1 MNPKNHYS
9 AIACAAGLF
18 VSSLVLMGCGEGLSP
33 NASEAPIVYVS
44 IPPQG
49 HFAERL
55 VEDKAEVRVL
65 LPPGMAPEYYEPR
78 PSELEALSNASLYVR
93 TQAPFENNNWDRIRA
108 LNPGMKVVDG
118 TEGVEKRRFEP
129 REAVEHDHDHGHSH
143 GHDHN
148 HSHDHDHSHGAGEPD
163 PHTWL
168 APGNMITQVRVMG
181 EAMREVDPDNA
192 EFYTEREEA
201 LVEELEEL
209 DEELASILEPVQ
221 GETFWVYHPAWGY
234 FADAYN
240 LKQQAIEHEGKDPG
254 VQSLRNLVRE
264 GQEQAVEVIFVEK
277 QFDSRAAEVVAR
289 EIGARVEVLD
299 PVAGDYF
306 ENLRAAARAI
316 AEALS

>member
-1 MNPKNHYS
+1 MSIKTRYS
-9 AIACAAGLF
+9 VLAFAGALF
-18 VSSLVLMGCGEGLSP
+18 VLSQMVTGCGEGVSR
-33 NASEAPIVYVS
+33 NASNAPIVYVS

-78 PSELEALSNASLYVR
+78 PSELEALSSASLYVR
-93 TQAPFENNNWDRIRA
+93 TQAPFENNNWDRIRR
-108 LNPGMKVVDG
+108 LNPDMKVVDG

-129 REAVEHDHDHGHSH
+129 REAVEHDHDHGH
-143 GHDHN
+143 G
-148 HSHDHDHSHGAGEPD
+148 HDHDHGHGAGEPD

-168 APGNMITQVRVMG
+168 APVNMITQVRVMG
-181 EAMREVDPDNA
+181 EAMRELDPDNA
-192 EFYTEREEA
+192 AFYTEREEA
-201 LVEELEEL
+201 LVEELEQL
-209 DEELASILEPVQ
+209 DEELAAILEPVQ

-234 FADAYN
+234 FADAYG

-264 GQEQAVEVIFVEK
+264 GQDQAVEVIFVEK

-289 EIGARVEVLD
+289 EIGARVEALD
-299 PVAGDYF
+299 PVAGDYS

>member
-1 MNPKNHYS
+1 MNPNMRYS
-9 AIACAAGLF
+9 LLAFATALF
-18 VSSLVLMGCGEGLSP
+18 VLSLVLMGCSGEGLLS
-33 NASEAPIVYVS
+33 ASDKPIVYVS

-65 LPPGMAPEYYEPR
+65 LPPGMAPNYYEPR
-78 PSELEALSNASLYVR
+78 PSELEALSSASLYVR
-93 TQAPFENNNWDRIRA
+93 AGAPFENNNWDRIRR
-108 LNPGMKVVDG
+108 LNSDMKVVDG

-129 REAVEHDHDHGHSH
+129 REAI

-148 HSHDHDHSHGAGEPD
+148 GHGDDHADEHSYEAGEPD

-168 APGNMITQVRVMG
+168 APANMITQVRVMA
-181 EAMREVDPDNA
+181 EAMRELDPVNA
-192 EFYTEREEA
+192 EFYADREEA

-209 DEELASILEPVQ
+209 DEEMASILEPVQ

-234 FADAYN
+234 FADAYG

-254 VQSLRNLVRE
+254 VQSLGNLVRE
-264 GQEQAVEVIFVEK
+264 GQEQAVEVIFVEA
-277 QFDSRAAEVVAR
+277 QFDSRAAEVLAG

-299 PVAGDYF
+299 PLARDYAG
-306 ENLRAAARAI
+306 NLRATARALR
-316 AEALS
+316 EALS